1 MPARLRRPRHPFRWL
16 AAALITVVAL
26 AAAIP
31 YAYIHV
37 VEGKAPA
44 ALAVSAPAAPA
55 AATSSVDGTW
65 TVVPGSQAG
74 YRVGEVLAGQSTTA
88 VGRTSAVTGQFTV
101 AGDAVTRASFTVD
114 LTKVKSDQSRRD
126 AQFQGRIMDTAKYPN
141 AVFVLTTPIPLGPLA
156 TAAGTQTVKASGTLQ
171 LHGITKPVTAT
182 LTVARSANAVQVS
195 GQIPVLFAD
204 YGIANPSFAGFVTTQ
219 DHGVV
224 ELLLS
229 LKQA

>member
-16 AAALITVVAL
+16 AAALIAVVAL
-26 AAAIP
+26 AVAIP

-37 VEGKAPA
+37 FEKAPA

-65 TVVPGSQAG
+65 TVAPGSQAG

-101 AGDAVTRASFTVD
+101 GGDAVTRASFTVD

-141 AVFVLTTPIPLGPLA
+141 AVFVLTKPIPLDSLA
-156 TAAGTQTVKASGTLQ
+156 TATGTQRVQASGTLQ
-171 LHGITKPVTAT
+171 LHGTTKPVTVT
-182 LTVARSANAVQVS
+182 LTVARSASGVQVS

>member
-16 AAALITVVAL
+16 AAALIAVVAL
-26 AAAIP
+26 AVAIP

-37 VEGKAPA
+37 FEKAPA

-65 TVVPGSQAG
+65 TVAPGSQAG

-101 AGDAVTRASFTVD
+101 GGDAVTRASFTVD
-114 LTKVKSDQSRRD
+114 LTKVKSEQSRRD

-141 AVFVLTTPIPLGPLA
+141 AVFVLTKPIPLGPLA
-156 TAAGTQTVKASGTLQ
+156 TATGTQTVQASGTLQ
-171 LHGITKPVTAT
+171 LHGTTKPVTVT
-182 LTVARSANAVQVS
+182 LTVVRSASGVQVS